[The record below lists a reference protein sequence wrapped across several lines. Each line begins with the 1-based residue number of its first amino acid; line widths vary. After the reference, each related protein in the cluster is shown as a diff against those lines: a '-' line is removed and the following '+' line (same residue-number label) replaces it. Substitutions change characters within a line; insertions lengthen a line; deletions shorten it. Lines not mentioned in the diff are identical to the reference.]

1 VIHAQIELVNTL
13 NLVQN
18 INDEEIFVFFNRIMV
33 LLIAFSIQKWVKGN
47 GRNFFSKKKSK
58 NIYLIFILK

>member
-1 VIHAQIELVNTL
+1 MIHAQIELVNTL

-18 INDEEIFVFFNRIMV
+18 INDEEIFVYFNRIMV

-47 GRNFFSKKKSK
+47 GRNFFQKRKVK
-58 NIYLIFILK
+58 IYI